1 MVCISYQA
9 SDGDLSDWG
18 IFVDASW
25 PGLSFSCIADWI
37 TWTFQ
42 QPENVLQR
50 LVQKK
55 KKRK

>member
-1 MVCISYQA
+1 MVCISYHA
-9 SDGDLSDWG
+9 SEGDLSDWD

-42 QPENVLQR
+42 QPENVLKR
-50 LVQKK
+50 LVK

>member
-42 QPENVLQR
+42 QPTTRKCFTEIG
-50 LVQKK
+50 QKK
-55 KKRK
+55 KK